1 MWPRYVP
8 ASKSSA
14 EAARR
19 RVRCGLDA
27 GKADE
32 RGTMGAKPRGATG
45 AGMAPPRGGGSQQS
59 A

>member
-8 ASKSSA
+8 ASKTSA

-32 RGTMGAKPRGATG
+32 RGTMSAKPRGATG
-45 AGMAPPRGGGSQQS
+45 AGMAGWGGGSQQS